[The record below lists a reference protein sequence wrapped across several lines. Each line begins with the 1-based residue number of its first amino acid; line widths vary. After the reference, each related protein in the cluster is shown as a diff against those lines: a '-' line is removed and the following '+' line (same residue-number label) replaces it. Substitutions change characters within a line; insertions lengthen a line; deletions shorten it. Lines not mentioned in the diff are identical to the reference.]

1 MKIQRFVL
9 INIHALFPFLY
20 PSLKLLTKGSYLK
33 SIMSFFS
40 DYYQYYLI
48 NKKVNSPFKLS
59 FLNTHP
65 IYFDRFEQAGSILQH
80 YFHQDIWA
88 AKKVLKSG
96 VKSHYDI
103 GSRLDGFISHCLTFC
118 KVIMLDIRPLN
129 KSIPNL
135 SFIQTDATNM
145 KNIKTG
151 SINSISALHAVEHFG
166 LGRYGDPI
174 DPLGYK
180 KCIDEIKRIVKK
192 KGHIYFSV
200 PIGKQ
205 RLEFNNQRVFNPKY
219 VLDLFSGMK
228 LREFSLVNDNNDFI
242 ENVNPEKYVR
252 VNYSCGLFHFQK
264 P

>member
-1 MKIQRFVL
+1 MKLQRFLLV
-9 INIHALFPFLY
+9 NIHALFPYLY
-20 PSLKLLTKGSYLK
+20 PSLRLLFKGRYLK
-33 SIMSFFS
+33 SIFAFYKDYLKYNNLIKSS
-40 DYYQYYLI
+40 D
-48 NKKVNSPFKLS
+48 SPFKIN

-65 IYFDRFEQAGSILQH
+65 IYFDRYDEAGAILQH

-96 VKSHYDI
+96 VKTHHDI
-103 GSRLDGFISHCLTFC
+103 GSRLDGFISHCLTFS

-129 KSIPNL
+129 NIIPNL
-135 SFIQTDATNM
+135 SFTQTDATNM

-151 SINSISALHAVEHFG
+151 SINSISSLHAIEHFG

-180 KCIDEIKRIVKK
+180 KAINELKRVTK
-192 KGHIYFSV
+192 KGGSIYFSV

-219 VLDLFSGMK
+219 ILELFSGMK
-228 LREFSLVNDNNDFI
+228 LKEFSLVDDNNNFV
-242 ENVNPEKYVR
+242 ENVKPEKYVN
-252 VNYSCGLFHFQK
+252 VKYSCGLFHFQK
-264 P
+264 I

>member
-1 MKIQRFVL
+1 MKIQRFILVNL
-9 INIHALFPFLY
+9 HALFPYLY
-20 PSLKLLTKGSYLK
+20 PSAKLVFKGKYLK
-33 SIMSFFS
+33 SIFSFFK
-40 DYYQYYLI
+40 DYSEYSKV
-48 NKKVNSPFKLS
+48 NKEVNSPFN
-59 FLNTHP
+59 LNLLDTHP
-65 IYFDRFEQAGSILQH
+65 IYFDRYEEAGSILQH

-96 VKSHYDI
+96 VKTHYDI
-103 GSRLDGFISHCLTFC
+103 GSRLDGFISHCLAFC
-118 KVIMLDIRPLN
+118 KVIMLDIRPLD
-129 KSIPNL
+129 KKIPNL

-192 KGHIYFSV
+192 GGNIYFSV

-219 VLDLFSGMK
+219 VLELFEGMK
-228 LREFSLVNDNNDFI
+228 LKEFSLVNDDNNFV
-242 ENVNPEKYVR
+242 ENVKPEKYTK